1 MLRISDFAQLSRV
14 SPKALR
20 LYDRMG
26 LLKPIKVDSFT
37 GYRYYS
43 AVQLPRLNRI
53 LVFKE
58 LGFSLEQI
66 AKLLD
71 ENIPA
76 EEIRGMLRIK
86 HLEIQQRLLEDQVR
100 LARVEMR
107 LTEIEQEKKMPNY
120 EVILKPVESQ
130 LVAVTVGVI
139 PNYQDCGPIFDRL
152 FDEAYSH
159 VSRHNL
165 KQFGNGIS
173 IYHDTKLRDHDIP
186 VEAAVPIYEKIP
198 NNEKVLVYELPGVE
212 DMACTVHQGS
222 FASLGQAYNTLLE
235 WVEKNGY
242 RVIGSTREIYLQYE
256 RGRDESEYVTEVQI
270 PVEKI

>member
-26 LLKPIKVDSFT
+26 LLKPMEVDNFT

-43 AVQLPRLNRI
+43 ATQLPRLNRI

-71 ENIPA
+71 ENIST
-76 EEIRGMLRIK
+76 EEIRGMLRVK

-107 LTEIEQEKKMPNY
+107 LNEIELEKKMPNY

-139 PNYQDCGPIFDRL
+139 PNYQDCEPIFERL
-152 FDEAYSH
+152 FDKACDH
-159 VSRHNL
+159 VSRYNL
-165 KQFGNGIS
+165 KEFGNGIS
-173 IYHDTKLRDHDIP
+173 IYHDTNPHFSQTDLR
-186 VEAAVPIYEKIP
+186 
-198 NNEKVLVYELPGVE
+198 NR
-212 DMACTVHQGS
+212 
-222 FASLGQAYNTLLE
+222 F
-235 WVEKNGY
+235 
-242 RVIGSTREIYLQYE
+242 
-256 RGRDESEYVTEVQI
+256 ES
-270 PVEKI
+270 

>member
-1 MLRISDFAQLSRV
+1 MLRISDFAQLSRI

-26 LLKPIKVDSFT
+26 LLKPMEVDNFT

-43 AVQLPRLNRI
+43 ATQLPRLNRI
-53 LVFKE
+53 LVFKD

-71 ENIPA
+71 ENIST

-86 HLEIQQRLLEDQVR
+86 HLEIQQRVLEDQVR

-107 LTEIEQEKKMPNY
+107 LNEIELEKKMPNY

-130 LVAVTVGVI
+130 LVAVTIGVI

-152 FDEAYSH
+152 FNEIYSY

-165 KQFGNGIS
+165 KQLGNGIS
-173 IYHDTKLRDHDIP
+173 IYHDTKLRDRDIP
-186 VEAAVPIYEKIP
+186 VEAAVPIHEKIP
-198 NNEKVLVYELPGVE
+198 GNEKVLIYELPGIE
-212 DMACTVHQGS
+212 DMACTVHRGS
-222 FASLGQAYNTLLE
+222 FASLGQAYKSLLE
-235 WVEKNGY
+235 WIEKNGY
-242 RVIGSTREIYLQYE
+242 RIIGSIREIYLQYE
-256 RGRDESEYVTEVQI
+256 PGGDQSQYVTEVQV